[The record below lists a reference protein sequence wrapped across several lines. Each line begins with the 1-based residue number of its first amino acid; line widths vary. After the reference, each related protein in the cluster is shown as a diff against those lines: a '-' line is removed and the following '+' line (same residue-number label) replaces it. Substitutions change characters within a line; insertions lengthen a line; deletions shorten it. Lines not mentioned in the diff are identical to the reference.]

1 LTVTLSSFVVYKIIR
16 ALENEDAAT
25 YFGCMTDELYKDETR
40 KNLEVLFTTYDLAYN
55 IESINVVQRVKTGKS
70 KLCYTITKKPVRTL
84 KITE

>member
-1 LTVTLSSFVVYKIIR
+1 VVYKIIR

-55 IESINVVQRVKTGKS
+55 IESINVVSKS
-70 KLCYTITKKPVRTL
+70 EEQAKVSYVYTINKEAGPYKYQ
-84 KITE
+84 